1 MYGFI
6 NMSIKK
12 SFIQKFFLAK
22 RAILFF
28 PTEIREEISA
38 EGNTSYAFAWIWQ
51 ASFFDNNGN

>member
-38 EGNTSYAFAWIWQ
+38 EGNTSYAFA
-51 ASFFDNNGN
+51 